1 MTRRIIPEKLRELR
15 KAKGLSTTEL
25 ASAINAS
32 EVTVRTWEAGRYSP
46 APWNLPRL
54 AEALGV
60 PVEDFTTDR
69 CPACGQ
75 TLPEES

>member
-75 TLPEES
+75 TLPGES